1 MDTALPGRIAD
12 PAPGG
17 NGIRPP
23 KAAGHAWA
31 TWGLILGITLSAIV
45 VLALAYDRNTRIEA
59 SARQRTAVASGI
71 EVLLRNE
78 IGHLERTLRSLGREA
93 DQNADRG
100 AEGTAD
106 IGADIRDVVAG
117 NPELLDI
124 ELFTPTGS
132 AARPDPDGG
141 MGRAVA
147 SDSDFRIGDLE
158 AAPRSQAVL
167 PLALHT
173 PGNNWLVA
181 RMRISALRQLLD
193 SVDAGRSASAAIL
206 DREGRVLA
214 RAGTGNPHP
223 GTSIALP
230 SLPPDQVSHAMTI
243 GSIDGVRRYASF
255 AASSQH
261 PFVVAVETPED
272 AVLGTWRSYAYA
284 GLALLLCYWVGFIH
298 ASRSLTRSEQA
309 RVAAQSELVRHAD
322 WLGKAQDASR
332 AGVWAL
338 DLDTDLVRATGQAA
352 ALFGLEAKDTI
363 VPLQDFLER
372 MHPEDRPHV
381 QALLAEAIAGD
392 GTFQSE
398 YRIFLPDGRVR
409 WIAASGGRVGLE
421 SGAKLMTGTIVD
433 VTERRNAL
441 QEIARAERQFRELFD
456 SNPLPFWVFEVDS
469 LRFLA
474 VNDTAVRK
482 YGYSVDEFLSMT
494 ILDIRPDEDRQAAA
508 VSAAHP
514 EERES
519 DRIWR
524 HRTRDGSAIFVR
536 AHSSPIEFDGR
547 NARLVLAE
555 DVSERVAYEQRL
567 AWQASHNETTGLLKL
582 GALLAEVDGWN
593 RNDGIEYAV
602 LYLQLRDLEIVA
614 PTLGRRLGQAIVTE
628 VAGRLAAIAAD
639 FGPLAYVPA
648 DAFVLVSS
656 DAGQVDLLCQ
666 RVSAA
671 MAEPVEFDGGRHR
684 VDAWMGVA
692 KATTGAQARAEVA
705 VDHAALAAL
714 QSRNTAEGTAT
725 YFEGMAEESAQRLA
739 LVAGLRDAIAR
750 DELELHFQPIVS
762 VGSGRVT
769 AAEALLRWRAPGGY
783 VPPALFVPLA
793 EESGQIVAIG
803 QRVIEQAAQ
812 ARRELD
818 RGGFADVAVS
828 VNVSAMQLS
837 PGEIDALTRRLIE
850 ATDASQGRFHV
861 EITETA
867 VLKNQDAVHRALE
880 TLRAARV
887 DISIDDFGTGFS
899 SMSYLRDLPLDY
911 LKIDRSFVSG
921 VDQDGRNASICRA
934 LIALAHGIGLQVIAE
949 GVEHRAEYDWLAAH
963 GCDHV
968 QGYFVARPGPL
979 DGLLACLAAQGRP
992 AGRSQPA
999 G

>member
-1 MDTALPGRIAD
+1 
-12 PAPGG
+12 
-17 NGIRPP
+17 
-23 KAAGHAWA
+23 
-31 TWGLILGITLSAIV
+31 
-45 VLALAYDRNTRIEA
+45 
-59 SARQRTAVASGI
+59 
-71 EVLLRNE
+71 
-78 IGHLERTLRSLGREA
+78 
-93 DQNADRG
+93 
-100 AEGTAD
+100 
-106 IGADIRDVVAG
+106 
-117 NPELLDI
+117 
-124 ELFTPTGS
+124 
-132 AARPDPDGG
+132 
-141 MGRAVA
+141 
-147 SDSDFRIGDLE
+147 
-158 AAPRSQAVL
+158 VL

-363 VPLQDFLER
+363 VPVQDFLDR
-372 MHPEDRPHV
+372 MHPQDRPHV

-392 GTFQSE
+392 ETFQSE

-433 VTERRNAL
+433 VTERRSAL
-441 QEIARAERQFRELFD
+441 QEIARAERQFRQLFD

-494 ILDIRPDEDRQAAA
+494 ILDIRPDEDRRAAA
-508 VSAAHP
+508 ASAAHP
-514 EERES
+514 DEREPA
-519 DRIWR
+519 RIWR
-524 HRTRDGSAIFVR
+524 HQTRDGSRIFVR

-555 DVSERVAYEQRL
+555 DVSEQVAYEERL
-567 AWQASHNETTGLLKL
+567 AWQASHDDTTGLLKL
-582 GALLAEVDGWN
+582 GTLLAEVDGWN
-593 RNDGIEYAV
+593 RDGRLEYAV

-628 VAGRLAAIAAD
+628 IAGRLAAIAAD

-648 DAFVLVSS
+648 DAFVLVSR
-656 DAGQVDLLCQ
+656 DARQADLLCQ

-671 MAEPVEFDGGRHR
+671 MARPVEFDGGRHR
-684 VDAWMGVA
+684 VDTWLGVA
-692 KATTGAQARAEVA
+692 KASTGAPTRAEAV

-714 QSRNTAEGTAT
+714 QSRGTAGGTAT
-725 YFEGMAEESAQRLA
+725 YFEGMAEESAQRLT
-739 LVAGLRDAIAR
+739 LIAGLRDAVAR
-750 DELELHFQPIVS
+750 DELELHFQPIVD
-762 VGSGRVT
+762 VRSGRIS
-769 AAEALLRWRAPGGY
+769 AAEALLRWRPPGGGY

-803 QRVIEQAAQ
+803 QWVIEQAAQ
-812 ARRELD
+812 ARRDLD
-818 RGGFADVAVS
+818 RRGFTDVAVS

-837 PGEIDALTRRLIE
+837 PGEIGGLTRRLIE

-867 VLKNQDAVHRALE
+867 MLKNQDAVHRALE
-880 TLRAARV
+880 TLRAAGV

-899 SMSYLRDLPLDY
+899 SMAYLRDLPLDY
-911 LKIDRSFVSG
+911 LKIDRSFVGG
-921 VDQDGRNASICRA
+921 VDRDGRNASICRA

-949 GVEHRAEYDWLAAH
+949 GVEHRAEYEWLAAH

-968 QGYFVARPGPL
+968 QGYFIARPGPL
-979 DGLLACLAAQGRP
+979 DGLLAGLAAQGRSAGRARP
-992 AGRSQPA
+992 AG
-999 G
+999 